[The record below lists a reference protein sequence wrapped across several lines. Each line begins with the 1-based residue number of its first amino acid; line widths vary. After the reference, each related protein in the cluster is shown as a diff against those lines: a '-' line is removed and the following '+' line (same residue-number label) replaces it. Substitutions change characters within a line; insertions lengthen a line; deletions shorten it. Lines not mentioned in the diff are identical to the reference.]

1 MKINVCACVAA
12 FTIAGSAARADG
24 PPTDA
29 AETVRKGLEWL
40 ARQQDRTDGH
50 FAANTGQYP
59 TSMTSLAGLC
69 FLQEGS
75 TLREGRY
82 SPQIRKAVEWFL
94 KRSQPNGLLG
104 NPNNPT
110 EANHYMHGHG
120 YALLF
125 LSCVYGEEEDEK
137 RRADLEK
144 LLMKAVEFS
153 GLAQTSMGGWGYV
166 SAKENGD
173 WDEGSVTI
181 TQVQALRA
189 ARNAG
194 IVVPKSIIDKAVK
207 YLADCT
213 NDDGGVRYE
222 YRRAG
227 PSSPALTAAALACGF
242 SAGDYSSPLAKKWI
256 SYLLRTVPGGQKG
269 MHRHDEYTNYYLAQA
284 VYVLGDDRY
293 GQMFPGTPPTAGLR
307 WSAFRQHLFP
317 YLRST
322 QAADGS
328 WQGSHVGPV
337 FGTTTALTILQLEN
351 NTLPIYQR

>member
-1 MKINVCACVAA
+1 VKINVCACVAA
-12 FTIAGSAARADG
+12 LTIAAPAARAEG
-24 PPTDA
+24 PRTDV
-29 AETVRKGLEWL
+29 AENVRRGLEWL
-40 ARQQDRTDGH
+40 ARQQDKTDGH
-50 FAANTGQYP
+50 FVANTGQYP
-59 TSMTSLAGLC
+59 TSMTALAGLC

-82 SPQIRKAVEWFL
+82 SQQIRKAVDWFL

-110 EANHYMHGHG
+110 EANHYIHGHG

-125 LSCVYGEEEDEK
+125 LSCVYGEEDDEK

-166 SAKENGD
+166 SAKENQD
-173 WDEGSVTI
+173 WDEGSTTI

-213 NDDGGVRYE
+213 NDDGGVRYQ
-222 YRRAG
+222 YGRPG
-227 PSSPALTAAALACGF
+227 PSSPALTAAAVACGF
-242 SAGDYSSPLAKKWI
+242 SAGDYTSPLAKKWI
-256 SYLLRTVPGGQKG
+256 NHCLRTVPGGLRG
-269 MHRHDEYTNYYLAQA
+269 VRRHDEYTNYYLAQA

-293 GQMFPGTPPTAGLR
+293 AQMFPGTPAGGGLR
-307 WSAFRQHLFP
+307 WSTFREQLFP
-317 YLRST
+317 YLQST

-328 WQGSHVGPV
+328 WPGNYVGPV